1 MSTYICK
8 CGRRVKK
15 STNAD
20 NTGNRLEGYGPGHE
34 CYGCPYVLSWGNYEW
49 NEEAKNLERKT
60 KGYECRMSKT
70 LSYASQFIGSTKDKC
85 TCSVVSLDFGFLEQ
99 ISAWVKETFTL
110 GELTGH
116 FSRDKIRATEYCH
129 NGRYQY
135 ALYCAQNK
143 KGIAAK
149 AALFEHFFNS
159 DGSRNDMTPQ
169 QEMEKVLTDIRKA
182 KEATECATA
191 QNAGAAA
198 TTAENA
204 VLNAA
209 TATSTTSENG
219 ADASALNQEASP
231 QGCESGPAVLAESFS
246 AGEAVAGTSSPILT
260 NPANAK
266 TPPASDAPQD
276 KPLTFLREDKCPEFD
291 YSGLPEQA
299 VENLHFAEDEY
310 RHGKQ
315 MAERG
320 LVHMGNAV
328 AAAHDELVAQCDK
341 HSNQHSEDSFR
352 AWCLSIGITK
362 DSAYRLLQV
371 SALMA
376 GSSPRQRAIL
386 EALPPTLLY
395 AVAKPSAPQELV
407 EKVKNGEVSTNKAY
421 QDLLKENQ
429 QLRTDRVNAMNQAER
444 EKQRADAAEAQ
455 RDAANADISGLTTR
469 AERAEAERDKA
480 EARAKDAENQL
491 AGARQVAQAAK
502 LRGDK
507 LKAENDALKSQ
518 PITAVVD
525 EEEVD
530 RRAGEKAY
538 QMAADMTAELQE
550 KLDAVTGDAEQDVR
564 NTYDSVLLASRAML
578 NTWQMVKPQFCKLPK
593 AQREALANQLIRTLG
608 QIQGEVSQCL

>member
-1 MSTYICK
+1 MSTYIYK

-49 NEEAKNLERKT
+49 NEEAKNLEQKT

-149 AALFEHFFNS
+149 AALFEHFFNP
-159 DGSRNDMTPQ
+159 DGSRKDMTPQ
-169 QEMEKVLTDIRKA
+169 QEMEKVLADIKKATQA
-182 KEATECATA
+182 KEKLECTTMDS
-191 QNAGAAA
+191 AAP
-198 TTAENA
+198 
-204 VLNAA
+204 
-209 TATSTTSENG
+209 SEN
-219 ADASALNQEASP
+219 ADASSATGGAPLTT
-231 QGCESGPAVLAESFS
+231 GTTLMTKPAHS
-246 AGEAVAGTSSPILT
+246 
-260 NPANAK
+260 
-266 TPPASDAPQD
+266 APQD
-276 KPLTFLREDKCPEFD
+276 KTPTSFPMNSLAAPTFDFSALGDLSGQAAEADQQFD
-291 YSGLPEQA
+291 
-299 VENLHFAEDEY
+299 LHYGTAQDEY
-310 RHGKQ
+310 LISCIYLARVHALTAKAGRYGGGTWTKWYESKGLSHGSATKMVQNGDAFKSSTVDELKQ
-315 MAERG
+315 LPNLTRKDLNLIARSG
-320 LVHMGNAV
+320 CADQVV
-328 AAAHDELVAQCDK
+328 AAAG
-341 HSNQHSEDSFR
+341 DS
-352 AWCLSIGITK
+352 
-362 DSAYRLLQV
+362 
-371 SALMA
+371 
-376 GSSPRQRAIL
+376 QR
-386 EALPPTLLY
+386 
-395 AVAKPSAPQELV
+395 V
-407 EKVKNGEVSTNKAY
+407 
-421 QDLLKENQ
+421 QDLLAQIKSKDA
-429 QLRTDRVNAMNQAER
+429 QLEAALADVQGLTEQNHQLQ
-444 EKQRADAAEAQ
+444 QRADSAEA
-455 RDAANADISGLTTR
+455 R
-469 AERAEAERDKA
+469 EEEAWKMQSKA

-491 AGARQVAQAAK
+491 AGSRQVAEAAK

-507 LKAENDALKSQ
+507 LKAENDALKHQ

-564 NTYDSVLLASRAML
+564 NAYDSVLLASRSML
-578 NTWQMVKPQFCKLPK
+578 NTWQMVKPQFRKLPEE
-593 AQREALANQLIRTLG
+593 QREALANQIVHTIG
-608 QIQGEVSQCL
+608 SIQGEVTKCL